1 MQLRGGRLKRGRALH
16 SRGVLALV
24 ALCLA
29 GCSSQSDQ
37 ESLLGDA
44 GTLYHVTEGRVLAV
58 REVEIDEETSNLGTL
73 AGGLAGGFS
82 GGVALGGQLGPGGA
96 LVGGAVGAAVGYLI
110 EEAVTDRDGIE
121 YVVLM
126 EDGRAVTI
134 VQEFEADRDPIPEN
148 SEVYVQTS
156 RYDVRVVERSEGVG
170 PMPSGEWRNPDSLP
184 PGAESGKLVEIKRR
198 RTGTY
203 TDLHDRP
210 PPKKERQPDTTYWPN
225 RRQLF

>member
-1 MQLRGGRLKRGRALH
+1 M
-16 SRGVLALV
+16 
-24 ALCLA
+24 LCLA

-37 ESLLGDA
+37 DDTLGDA
-44 GTLYHVTEGRVLAV
+44 NTLYHVTEGRVLAV
-58 REVEIDEETSNLGTL
+58 REVEIDEETSQLGML
-73 AGGLAGGFS
+73 AGGFAGGFS

-121 YVVLM
+121 YVVML

-134 VQEFEADRDPIPEN
+134 VQEFEDGRDPIAED
-148 SEVYVQTS
+148 SEVYIQTS
-156 RYDVRVVERSEGVG
+156 RYEVRVVEQSEGVG
-170 PMPSGEWRNPDSLP
+170 PMPKGEWRNPDDRP
-184 PGAESGKLVEIKRR
+184 PEAETSAGELVQIKRR

-203 TDLHDRP
+203 YDLHDRP
-210 PPKKERQPDTTYWPN
+210 PPKKERQPDNTYWPN